1 VTNPSSPLYNKGR
14 SWILGSHPTIA
25 REFAQQSM
33 LDLDNFLDSRA
44 AEMAPGG
51 IVFAY
56 FVSRQDRANPEN
68 QTNPE
73 CHHRYFAGHDF
84 ENAWN
89 DLIDDVC
96 NEHNILS
103 SRRTNFLMKQK

>member
-14 SWILGSHPTIA
+14 PWILGSHPTIA

-51 IVFAY
+51 ILFAY
-56 FVSRQDRANPEN
+56 FVSRQDPGFSYWISFTSVHCLTPN
-68 QTNPE
+68 QV
-73 CHHRYFAGHDF
+73 HH
-84 ENAWN
+84 NWWLLPK
-89 DLIDDVC
+89 LINEVC
-96 NEHNILS
+96 
-103 SRRTNFLMKQK
+103 

>member
-1 VTNPSSPLYNKGR
+1 MTNPSSPLYNKGR
-14 SWILGSHPTIA
+14 SSNRGSHPSIA
-25 REFAQQSM
+25 KEFAQQSM

-56 FVSRQDRANPEN
+56 FLSRQDPANPEN

-73 CHHRYFAGHDF
+73 CGHRNFPGHDF
-84 ENAWN
+84 KNAWN

-96 NEHNILS
+96 NEHNTLS
-103 SRRTNFLMKQK
+103 CRRTNF

>member
-14 SWILGSHPTIA
+14 SWIRGSHPSIA
-25 REFAQQSM
+25 QEFAQQSM

-51 IVFAY
+51 IVFAH
-56 FVSRQDRANPEN
+56 FLSCQDPANSQN
-68 QTNPE
+68 QTNPG
-73 CHHRYFAGHDF
+73 CRHRYFPGHEF

-96 NEHNILS
+96 DEPNTLS
-103 SRRTNFLMKQK
+103 SRRTNLLMKQK